1 MEYQSPEIECPP
13 PRRGNAGQSPGEF
26 ARPVVFALLIL
37 VTLLKPVS
45 NLSMA
50 FGMKHFPQ
58 TLSLNPLPYLVAML
72 DPFVVL
78 GIAMQILWLLTR
90 MSLLSV
96 ADLSFV
102 LPVTSA
108 GYVISTLLGW
118 RFLHESVSASRWA
131 GAVLISLGAAL
142 VAGTPKKTAG
152 AKSGEKSDAA
162 RGVSS

>member
-1 MEYQSPEIECPP
+1 MERQTLGVESPSPL
-13 PRRGNAGQSPGEF
+13 RGNG
-26 ARPVVFALLIL
+26 ARPVGLALLIL

-58 TLSLNPLPYLVAML
+58 ALSLNPLPYLAAMV

-78 GIAMQILWLLTR
+78 GIVMQILWLLTR

-108 GYVISTLLGW
+108 GYVISTVLGW

-131 GAVLISLGAAL
+131 GAVLISLGAAM
-142 VAGTPKKTAG
+142 VAATPKKTVD
-152 AKSGEKSDAA
+152 AKSREKSDVA